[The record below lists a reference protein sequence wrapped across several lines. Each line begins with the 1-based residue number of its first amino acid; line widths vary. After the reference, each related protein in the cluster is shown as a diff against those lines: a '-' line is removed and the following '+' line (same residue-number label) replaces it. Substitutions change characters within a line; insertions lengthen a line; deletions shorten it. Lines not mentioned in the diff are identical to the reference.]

1 MYRDIS
7 LLAKTDFDA
16 VIVGGGIHGATAF
29 QQLSQS
35 GLKVALI
42 EQNDFGGGTSANSL
56 KILHGGLRYLQ
67 HLNFKRMRE
76 SINSRKYFMEVAP
89 HLIEPMPCIMPT
101 YGMGMQ
107 GKPVMGLAMAMF
119 DIISCDRNSNA
130 PDTNKV
136 GRSRLLSRKECLQIG
151 PGIAPEGLTGAA
163 LWYDDLITNTER
175 MVLSFVR
182 EGCQAGSM
190 AANYTQA
197 TKINHINNQVTGVE
211 VMDRLTGKSFSLQT
225 PLVINA
231 SGPWLNEVIQETPA
245 ASVTKALSK
254 AVNIVVNKPLFK
266 DHGVG
271 LAGTK
276 EYEDQDAKIK
286 RGKRLYFFAPWKG
299 QTIIGTTY
307 TLYNDKAENLTVTPD
322 DIEEIL
328 EEVNAIYPKAQ
339 LSRSDVI
346 FSHTGLMP
354 AQNQDSSE
362 PQLVKH
368 SRVIDHNEEGG
379 LNGLFSIE
387 GVKYTTA
394 PAIARDT
401 LQIVNK
407 FRKNNSVPANYI
419 EPELEAEHNAHDKTL
434 LNKYQSRF
442 PHIQDNYGP
451 DSAKVYKIIDTETGT
466 SGVVRQ
472 EPLLLEAEVLFSTRH
487 EMAVKLSDIILRR
500 TDCGTTG
507 CPSDTVLR
515 HIARIMAAELGWD
528 EATIV
533 AEKEELLA
541 HFHHTLSTI

>member
-7 LLAKTDFDA
+7 LLDKTLFDA

-29 QQLSQS
+29 QQLSQA

-42 EQNDFGGGTSANSL
+42 EQNDFGGATSANSL

-89 HLIEPMPCIMPT
+89 HLVEPMPCIMPT

-119 DIISCDRNSNA
+119 DLISCDRNSNA

-136 GRSRLLSRKECLQIG
+136 GHSRLLSRKECLQIG
-151 PGIAPEGLTGAA
+151 PGIALEGLTGAA

-175 MVLSFVR
+175 MVLSFVC
-182 EGCQAGSM
+182 EGCRAGAM
-190 AANYTQA
+190 AANYTKA
-197 TKINHINNQVTGVE
+197 TKINHMNSQVTGLE
-211 VMDRLTGKSFSLQT
+211 VLDVLTDTSFTLQT

-231 SGPWLNEVIQETPA
+231 SGPWLNEVIQGTPTPDI
-245 ASVTKALSK
+245 TKALAK

-266 DHGVG
+266 DYGVG

-276 EYEDQDAKIK
+276 EYQDQDAKIK

-307 TLYNDKAENLTVTPD
+307 THYNDRAGDLKVTPD
-322 DIEEIL
+322 DIEEII
-328 EEVNAIYPKAQ
+328 EEVNAIYPMAQ
-339 LSRSDVI
+339 LSKNDVI

-354 AQNQDSSE
+354 AHNRESSE

-368 SRVIDHNEEGG
+368 SRVIDHSEQGG
-379 LNGLFSIE
+379 LNGLFTIE

-401 LQIVNK
+401 LQVVNN
-407 FRKNNSVPANYI
+407 FRKKSSVPPGGTQP
-419 EPELEAEHNAHDKTL
+419 EPQAELNEQDQKL
-434 LNKYQSRF
+434 LDKYQSQF
-442 PHIQDNYGP
+442 PHIQANFGP
-451 DSAKVYKIIDTETGT
+451 DSLKVFKIIDTETGT
-466 SGVVRQ
+466 AGVIRHD
-472 EPLLLEAEVLFSTRH
+472 PLLLEAEVLFSTRQ
-487 EMAVKLSDIILRR
+487 EMAVKLSDIVLRR

-507 CPSDTVLR
+507 CPSDHVLH
-515 HIARIMAAELGWD
+515 HISRIMAVELNWD
-528 EATIV
+528 ESTIA

-541 HFHHTLSTI
+541 HFHHILSTI